1 MRGGYKWLLLVLLS
15 LAYFFSQ
22 ADRVLFGLLTIPIQ
36 EELHLTDLQIGFVNT
51 ALFVTLAFTVP
62 LAGILGDRFNRK
74 WVITIALMFWS
85 LMTAATGLVGGMC
98 GLVFFRSVLT
108 GGGEAFYGPSAY
120 ALLAAHHKE
129 TRSFAMAV
137 HQAAL
142 YLGLMFSGA
151 LVAWVLKTVG
161 GWRVVFWVFGGSGF
175 LLGVSFIWLLKDG
188 ERKSWSLKLELE
200 KGKIPLSNSNSKL
213 ELHREQG
220 AFRAGCR
227 AFFGCPT
234 VVLNAIGFIAI
245 CFANNAYISW
255 APKFAAQKFGL
266 TVGAAGNGT
275 MLYHHLAAFIA
286 ILVAGWVTDAVIARG
301 HRRFRLA
308 LQSVAMMLG
317 APMLVWF
324 GFAPTVAACFAA
336 TTLYGVFRGVY
347 EANTQA
353 SAFDAVRPEHRST
366 VVALADLLAMLIGSL
381 SPLLIGAMSD
391 RMGLAGFEHGFALM
405 GGAYVVGALA
415 MAAALFFTFE
425 KDRIVE

>member
-1 MRGGYKWLLLVLLS
+1 MGRYYKWLLLVLLS
-15 LAYFFSQ
+15 FAYFFNQ

-36 EELHLTDLQIGFVNT
+36 DELHLTDLQIGFVNT

-62 LAGILGDRFNRK
+62 LAGVLGDRFNRK
-74 WVITIALMFWS
+74 WVITVALLFWS
-85 LMTAATGLVGGMC
+85 FMTAATGFVGGVC

-120 ALLAAHHKE
+120 ALIAAHHRE
-129 TRSFAMAV
+129 TRSLALSV

-151 LVAWVLKTVG
+151 LVAWVLHELHAAAWVISCFG
-161 GWRVVFWVFGGSGF
+161 EAGYWRPVFLVFGGLGF
-175 LLGVSFIWLLKDG
+175 LLGTSFIWLLKDG
-188 ERKSWSLKLELE
+188 GRSANAVKPSF
-200 KGKIPLSNSNSKL
+200 G
-213 ELHREQG
+213 
-220 AFRAGCR
+220 AGCR
-227 AFFGCPT
+227 AFFCCPT

-275 MLYHHLAAFIA
+275 MLYHHLAAFVA
-286 ILVAGWVTDAVIARG
+286 ILIAGWATDAMIRRG
-301 HRRFRLA
+301 NPRFRLL
-308 LQSVAMMLG
+308 LQFTAMFLG

-324 GFAPTVAACFAA
+324 GFAPSVAACFAA
-336 TTLYGVFRGVY
+336 TTLYGAFRGLY

-366 VVALADLLAMLIGSL
+366 VVALADLLAMLLGSL

-391 RMGLAGFEHGFALM
+391 RMGLAGFEWGFALM
-405 GGAYVVGALA
+405 GGAYVIGACA
-415 MAAALFFTFE
+415 MAGAFFFTFE
-425 KDRIVE
+425 RDRVGE

>member
-1 MRGGYKWLLLVLLS
+1 MKGGYKWLLLALLS

-151 LVAWVLKTVG
+151 LVAWVLKAVG

-266 TVGAAGNGT
+266 TVGAAGSGT

-286 ILVAGWVTDAVIARG
+286 ILVAGWVTDAVILRG
-301 HRRFRLA
+301 HPRFRLA
-308 LQSVAMMLG
+308 LQSVAMFLG

-324 GFAPTVAACFAA
+324 GFASTVASCFAA
-336 TTLYGVFRGVY
+336 TTLYGVFRGMY

-391 RMGLAGFEHGFALM
+391 RMGLAGFERGFALM

-415 MAAALFFTFE
+415 MAAAFFFTFN
-425 KDRIVE
+425 KDRISE

>member
-1 MRGGYKWLLLVLLS
+1 MRGGYKWLLLALLS

-98 GLVFFRSVLT
+98 GLVFFRSIFT

-151 LVAWVLKTVG
+151 LVAWVLKAVG
-161 GWRVVFWVFGGSGF
+161 GWRVVFWTFGGSGF
-175 LLGVSFIWLLKDG
+175 LLGVSFIWLLKD
-188 ERKSWSLKLELE
+188 
-200 KGKIPLSNSNSKL
+200 SNSKL

-220 AFRAGCR
+220 TFRAGCR

-301 HRRFRLA
+301 RLRFRLA
-308 LQSVAMMLG
+308 LQSVAMLLG

-324 GFAPTVAACFAA
+324 GFAPTVASCFAA
-336 TTLYGVFRGVY
+336 TTLYGVFRGMY

-353 SAFDAVRPEHRST
+353 SAFDAVKPEHRST

-391 RMGLAGFEHGFALM
+391 RMGLAGLERGFALM
-405 GGAYVVGALA
+405 GGAYVVGAAA
-415 MAAALFFTFE
+415 MATAFFFTFE
-425 KDRIVE
+425 KDRLAAP

>member
-1 MRGGYKWLLLVLLS
+1 MKGGYKWLLLALLS

-51 ALFVTLAFTVP
+51 ALFMTLAFTVP
-62 LAGILGDRFNRK
+62 IAGILGDRFNRK
-74 WVITIALMFWS
+74 WVITVALMFWS
-85 LMTAATGLVGGMC
+85 LMTAVTGLVGGMC
-98 GLVFFRSVLT
+98 ALVFFRSILT

-129 TRSFAMAV
+129 TRSFALAV

-151 LVAWVLKTVG
+151 LVAWVLKAVG

-188 ERKSWSLKLELE
+188 ERTSSGGEE
-200 KGKIPLSNSNSKL
+200 RVG
-213 ELHREQG
+213 G
-220 AFRAGCR
+220 TFRAGCR
-227 AFFGCPT
+227 AFFCCPT

-286 ILVAGWVTDAVIARG
+286 ILVAGYVTDAVILRG
-301 HRRFRLA
+301 HPRFRLA
-308 LQSVAMMLG
+308 LQSVAMLLG

-324 GFAPTVAACFAA
+324 GFAPTVASCFAA
-336 TTLYGVFRGVY
+336 TTLYGVFRGMY

-391 RMGLAGFEHGFALM
+391 RMGLAGFERGFALM

-415 MAAALFFTFE
+415 MASAFFFTFN
-425 KDRIVE
+425 KDRITE

>member
-1 MRGGYKWLLLVLLS
+1 MRGGYKWLLLALLS

-85 LMTAATGLVGGMC
+85 LMTAVTGLVGGMC
-98 GLVFFRSVLT
+98 GLVFFRSILT

-151 LVAWVLKTVG
+151 LVAWVLKAVG

-175 LLGVSFIWLLKDG
+175 LLGASFIYALKDG
-188 ERKSWSLKLELE
+188 ERGSGNGERSC
-200 KGKIPLSNSNSKL
+200 GT
-213 ELHREQG
+213 
-220 AFRAGCR
+220 FRAGCR
-227 AFFGCPT
+227 AFFCCPT

-266 TVGAAGNGT
+266 TVGAAGSGT

-286 ILVAGWVTDAVIARG
+286 ILVAGWVTDAVILRG
-301 HRRFRLA
+301 HPRFRLA
-308 LQSVAMMLG
+308 LQSVAMFLG

-324 GFAPTVAACFAA
+324 GFASTVASCFAA
-336 TTLYGVFRGVY
+336 TTLYGVFRGMY

-391 RMGLAGFEHGFALM
+391 SMGLAGFERGFAFM

-425 KDRIVE
+425 RDHIKE

>member
-1 MRGGYKWLLLVLLS
+1 MGRYYKWLLLALLS
-15 LAYFFSQ
+15 FAFFFNQ

-36 EELHLTDLQIGFVNT
+36 EELNLTDLQIGFVNT

-74 WVITIALMFWS
+74 WVITGALLFWS
-85 LMTAATGLVGGMC
+85 FMTAATGLVGGIC

-120 ALLAAHHKE
+120 ALIAVHHHE
-129 TRSFAMAV
+129 TRSLALSI

-151 LVAWVLKTVG
+151 LVAWVLHELHAAAWVVSCFG
-161 GWRVVFWVFGGSGF
+161 EAGYWRPVFLVFGGLGF
-175 LLGVSFIWLLKDG
+175 LLGLSFIWLLKDG
-188 ERKSWSLKLELE
+188 GRAADAPKPSFS
-200 KGKIPLSNSNSKL
+200 
-213 ELHREQG
+213 
-220 AFRAGCR
+220 AGCR
-227 AFFGCPT
+227 AFFCCPT

-275 MLYHHLAAFIA
+275 MLYHHLAAFVA
-286 ILVAGWVTDAVIARG
+286 ILIAGWMTDAMIRRG
-301 HRRFRLA
+301 NPRFRLL
-308 LQSVAMMLG
+308 LQFTAMFLG

-324 GFAPTVAACFAA
+324 GFAPSIAACFAA
-336 TTLYGVFRGVY
+336 TTLYGAFRGVY

-353 SAFDAVRPEHRST
+353 SAFDVVRPEHRST
-366 VVALADLLAMLIGSL
+366 VVALADLLAMLLGSL

-391 RMGLAGFEHGFALM
+391 RMGLAGFEWGFALM
-405 GGAYVVGALA
+405 GGAYVIGACA
-415 MAAALFFTFE
+415 MMGAFFLTFE
-425 KDRIVE
+425 KDRIGE

>member
-1 MRGGYKWLLLVLLS
+1 MRGGYKWLLLALLS

-85 LMTAATGLVGGMC
+85 LMTAVTGLVGGMC

-151 LVAWVLKTVG
+151 LVAWVLKAVG

-175 LLGVSFIWLLKDG
+175 LLGVVFIGALKDG
-188 ERKSWSLKLELE
+188 TSGSGGQAGNGERSC
-200 KGKIPLSNSNSKL
+200 GT
-213 ELHREQG
+213 
-220 AFRAGCR
+220 FRAGCR
-227 AFFGCPT
+227 AFFRCPT

-266 TVGAAGNGT
+266 SVGAAGNGT
-275 MLYHHLAAFIA
+275 MLYHHLAAFVA
-286 ILVAGWVTDAVIARG
+286 ILVAGWVTDAVIAKG
-301 HRRFRLA
+301 HPRFRLA

-336 TTLYGVFRGVY
+336 TTLYGVFRGIY

-391 RMGLAGFEHGFALM
+391 RMGLAGFERGFALM

-415 MAAALFFTFE
+415 MAVALFFTFE
-425 KDRIVE
+425 KDHINE

>member
-1 MRGGYKWLLLVLLS
+1 M
-15 LAYFFSQ
+15 
-22 ADRVLFGLLTIPIQ
+22 
-36 EELHLTDLQIGFVNT
+36 
-51 ALFVTLAFTVP
+51 
-62 LAGILGDRFNRK
+62 
-74 WVITIALMFWS
+74 
-85 LMTAATGLVGGMC
+85 
-98 GLVFFRSVLT
+98 
-108 GGGEAFYGPSAY
+108 
-120 ALLAAHHKE
+120 
-129 TRSFAMAV
+129 
-137 HQAAL
+137 
-142 YLGLMFSGA
+142 
-151 LVAWVLKTVG
+151 
-161 GWRVVFWVFGGSGF
+161 FGGSGF

-188 ERKSWSLKLELE
+188 ERTSSGGEE
-200 KGKIPLSNSNSKL
+200 RVG
-213 ELHREQG
+213 G
-220 AFRAGCR
+220 TFRAGCR
-227 AFFGCPT
+227 AFFCCPT

-286 ILVAGWVTDAVIARG
+286 ILVAGYVTDAVILRG
-301 HRRFRLA
+301 HPRFRLA
-308 LQSVAMMLG
+308 LQSMAMLLG

-336 TTLYGVFRGVY
+336 TTLYGVFRGMY

-391 RMGLAGFEHGFALM
+391 RMGLAGFERGFALM

-415 MAAALFFTFE
+415 MASAFFFTFN
-425 KDRIVE
+425 KDRITE

>member
-1 MRGGYKWLLLVLLS
+1 MRRNYKWLLLGLLS
-15 LAYFFSQ
+15 LAYFFNQ

-36 EELHLTDLQIGFVNT
+36 EELHLTDLQVGFVNT
-51 ALFVTLAFTVP
+51 ALFVTLAFMVP

-74 WVITIALMFWS
+74 WVITVALLFWS
-85 LMTAATGLVGGMC
+85 FMTAATGLVGGVC
-98 GLVFFRSVLT
+98 GLVFLRSVLT

-120 ALLAAHHKE
+120 ALIAAHHRE
-129 TRSFAMAV
+129 TRSLALSV

-151 LVAWVLKTVG
+151 LVAWVLARLHAAAWVASCFG
-161 GWRVVFWVFGGSGF
+161 EAGYWRPVFLVFGGLGF
-175 LLGVSFIWLLKDG
+175 LLGLSFIWLLKDG
-188 ERKSWSLKLELE
+188 ARAADAPRPS
-200 KGKIPLSNSNSKL
+200 
-213 ELHREQG
+213 
-220 AFRAGCR
+220 FRAGCR
-227 AFFGCPT
+227 AFFCCPT
-234 VVLNAIGFIAI
+234 VVLNALGFIAI

-266 TVGAAGNGT
+266 SVGAAGNGT
-275 MLYHHLAAFIA
+275 MLYHHLAAFVA
-286 ILVAGWVTDAVIARG
+286 ILAAGWVTDAMIRRG
-301 HRRFRLA
+301 NPRFRLL
-308 LQSVAMMLG
+308 LQFTAMFLG

-336 TTLYGVFRGVY
+336 TTLYGVFRGLY

-391 RMGLAGFEHGFALM
+391 RMGLAGLERGFALM
-405 GGAYVVGALA
+405 GGAYVLGACA
-415 MAAALFFTFE
+415 MAGAFFFTFE
-425 KDRIVE
+425 RDRIRE

>member
-1 MRGGYKWLLLVLLS
+1 MKGGYKWFMLGLLS
-15 LAYFFSQ
+15 LAFFFSQ

-36 EELHLTDLQIGFVNT
+36 DELHLTDLQVGVVNT

-74 WVITIALMFWS
+74 WVITCALLFWS
-85 LMTAATGLVGGMC
+85 AMTAATGLVGGIC
-98 GLVFFRSVLT
+98 GMIFFRSILT

-120 ALLAAHHKE
+120 ALIAAHHKE
-129 TRSFAMAV
+129 TRSLALAI

-151 LVAWVLKTVG
+151 LVAWVLKAFG

-175 LLGVSFIWLLKDG
+175 VLGLFFIWALKDRTSHG
-188 ERKSWSLKLELE
+188 RDGARPS
-200 KGKIPLSNSNSKL
+200 
-213 ELHREQG
+213 HG
-220 AFRAGCR
+220 AFTAGCR
-227 AFFGCPT
+227 AFFCRPT

-266 TVGAAGNGT
+266 SVGAAGNGT
-275 MLYHHLAAFIA
+275 MLYHHLAAFMA
-286 ILVAGWVTDAVIARG
+286 ILVAGWVTDVMIARG
-301 HRRFRLA
+301 NPRFRLA
-308 LQSVAMMLG
+308 LQTTAMLLG

-324 GFAPTVAACFAA
+324 GFSPTVASCFAA
-336 TTLYGVFRGVY
+336 TTLYGVFRGIY

-353 SAFDAVRPEHRST
+353 SAFDAVRPENRST

-391 RMGLAGFEHGFALM
+391 RMGMRGFEWGFALM
-405 GGAYVVGALA
+405 GGAYVVGAAA
-415 MAAALFFTFE
+415 MAAAFLFTFNKE
-425 KDRIVE
+425 RICE

>member
-1 MRGGYKWLLLVLLS
+1 MKGGYKWLLLALLS

-62 LAGILGDRFNRK
+62 IAGILGDRFNRK
-74 WVITIALMFWS
+74 WVITVALMFWS
-85 LMTAATGLVGGMC
+85 LMTAVTGLVGGMC
-98 GLVFFRSVLT
+98 ALVFFRSILT

-129 TRSFAMAV
+129 TRSFALAV

-151 LVAWVLKTVG
+151 LVAWVLKAVG
-161 GWRVVFWVFGGSGF
+161 GWRVVFCVFGGSGF

-188 ERKSWSLKLELE
+188 ERTSSGGEE
-200 KGKIPLSNSNSKL
+200 RVG
-213 ELHREQG
+213 G
-220 AFRAGCR
+220 TFRAGCR
-227 AFFGCPT
+227 AFFCCPT

-286 ILVAGWVTDAVIARG
+286 ILVAGYVTDAVILRG
-301 HRRFRLA
+301 NPRFRLA
-308 LQSVAMMLG
+308 LQSVAMLLG

-324 GFAPTVAACFAA
+324 GFAPTVASCFAA
-336 TTLYGVFRGVY
+336 TTLYGVFRGMY

-391 RMGLAGFEHGFALM
+391 RMGLAGFERGFALM
-405 GGAYVVGALA
+405 GGVYVVGALA
-415 MAAALFFTFE
+415 MASAFFFTFN
-425 KDRIVE
+425 KDRITE

>member
-1 MRGGYKWLLLVLLS
+1 MPVGRYYKWLLLVLLS
-15 LAYFFSQ
+15 FAYFFNQ

-36 EELHLTDLQIGFVNT
+36 DELHLTDLQIGFVNT
-51 ALFVTLAFTVP
+51 ALFATLAFTVP

-74 WVITIALMFWS
+74 WVITAALLFWS
-85 LMTAATGLVGGMC
+85 FMTATTGLVGGVC

-120 ALLAAHHKE
+120 ALIAAHHRE
-129 TRSFAMAV
+129 TRSLALSI

-151 LVAWVLKTVG
+151 LVAWVLHELHAAAWVVSCFG
-161 GWRVVFWVFGGSGF
+161 EAGYWRPVFLVFGGLGF
-175 LLGVSFIWLLKDG
+175 LLGLSFIWLLKDG
-188 ERKSWSLKLELE
+188 GRPANA
-200 KGKIPLSNSNSKL
+200 GKPS
-213 ELHREQG
+213 
-220 AFRAGCR
+220 FRAGCR
-227 AFFGCPT
+227 AFFRCPT
-234 VVLNAIGFIAI
+234 VVLNALGFIAI

-275 MLYHHLAAFIA
+275 MLYHHLAAFVA
-286 ILVAGWVTDAVIARG
+286 ILIAGWVTDAMIRRG
-301 HRRFRLA
+301 NPRFRLL
-308 LQSVAMMLG
+308 LQFTAMFLG

-324 GFAPTVAACFAA
+324 GFAPSVAACFAA
-336 TTLYGVFRGVY
+336 TTLYGAFRGLY

-366 VVALADLLAMLIGSL
+366 VVALADLLAMLLGSL

-391 RMGLAGFEHGFALM
+391 RMGLAGFEWGFALM
-405 GGAYVVGALA
+405 GGAYVIGACA
-415 MAAALFFTFE
+415 MAGAFFFTFE
-425 KDRIVE
+425 RDRIRE

>member
-1 MRGGYKWLLLVLLS
+1 MGKSYKWFMLVLLS
-15 LAYFFSQ
+15 LAFFFSQ

-36 EELHLTDLQIGFVNT
+36 NELHLTDLQIGIVNT

-74 WVITIALMFWS
+74 WVITSALLFWS
-85 LMTAATGLVGGMC
+85 AMTAATGLVGGIC
-98 GLVFFRSVLT
+98 GMIFFRSILT

-120 ALLAAHHKE
+120 ALIAAHHKE
-129 TRSFAMAV
+129 TRSLALAI

-151 LVAWVLKTVG
+151 LVAWVLKAFG
-161 GWRVVFWVFGGSGF
+161 GWRVVFLVFGGSGF
-175 LLGVSFIWLLKDG
+175 ALGVSFIWLLKDG
-188 ERKSWSLKLELE
+188 A
-200 KGKIPLSNSNSKL
+200 
-213 ELHREQG
+213 REVVGTEGQNCSAG

-227 AFFGCPT
+227 AFFRCPT

-266 TVGAAGNGT
+266 SVGAAGNGT
-275 MLYHHLAAFIA
+275 MLYHHLAAFAA
-286 ILVAGWVTDAVIARG
+286 ILVAGWVTDAMIARG
-301 HRRFRLA
+301 NPRFRLA
-308 LQSVAMMLG
+308 LQTTAMLLG

-324 GFAPTVAACFAA
+324 GFSPTVASCFAA
-336 TTLYGVFRGVY
+336 TTLYGVFRGIY

-353 SAFDAVRPEHRST
+353 SAFDAVRPENRST

-381 SPLLIGAMSD
+381 SPLMIGAMSD
-391 RMGLAGFEHGFALM
+391 RMGMRGFEWGFALM
-405 GGAYVVGALA
+405 GGAYVVGAAA
-415 MAAALFFTFE
+415 MAAAFFFTFN
-425 KDRIVE
+425 KDRICE